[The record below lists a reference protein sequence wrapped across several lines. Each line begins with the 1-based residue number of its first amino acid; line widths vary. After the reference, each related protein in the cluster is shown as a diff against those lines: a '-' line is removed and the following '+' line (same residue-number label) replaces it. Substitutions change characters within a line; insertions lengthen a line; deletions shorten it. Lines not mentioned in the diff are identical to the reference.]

1 MAARPDPDACLES
14 VPKAAVAT
22 AELISA
28 DLSGGR

>member
-1 MAARPDPDACLES
+1 VAAQPDPDAYLES
-14 VPKAAVAT
+14 VRKAAVAT